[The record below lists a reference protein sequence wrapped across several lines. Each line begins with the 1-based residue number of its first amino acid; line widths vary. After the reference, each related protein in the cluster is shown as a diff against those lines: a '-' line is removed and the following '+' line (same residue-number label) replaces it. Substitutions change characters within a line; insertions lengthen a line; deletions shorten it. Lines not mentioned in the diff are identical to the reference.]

1 MTFNAMVVALQ
12 DLLGATGETTMI
24 ERMVNHGKDRYVH
37 AAKWSHLE
45 SSADLSFTTNQRIYA
60 APDLAQSIVG
70 IEDTNGNPLK
80 RQERDTYDE
89 LFRPSTAAAT
99 EPSMYTEEGAD
110 VNALHQFHV
119 WPKPSANSTG
129 KIRFLVRVPD
139 LTGTTGTYDHIP
151 EEHHFVI
158 LKGAEVEFHNQQ
170 QQENLAAVA
179 EAQFIGMINQLAG
192 AHVGPVLAD
201 GSEK

>member
-12 DLLGATGETTMI
+12 DHLGITGETTLV
-24 ERMVNHGKDRYVH
+24 ERLVNQGKDRYVH
-37 AAKWSHLE
+37 AGKWPHLE
-45 SSADLSFTTNQRIYA
+45 SSDTQFWTTDRRTYA
-60 APDLAQSIVG
+60 APVLCESIVAL
-70 IEDTNGNPLK
+70 EDASGNRVL

-89 LFRPSTAAAT
+89 LFRRSTAAAT

-119 WPKPSANSTG
+119 WPKPSTNSTG

-192 AHVGPVLAD
+192 AHAALVLAD

>member
-24 ERMVNHGKDRYVH
+24 ERMVNQGKDRYVH
-37 AAKWSHLE
+37 AAKWPHLE
-45 SSADLSFTTNQRIYA
+45 SSVDLSFTTDQRIYA
-60 APDLAQSIVG
+60 APALAQSIVG
-70 IEDTNGNPLK
+70 IEDADGNRLL

-89 LFRPSTAAAT
+89 LYRASTAAAT

-110 VNALHQFHV
+110 VDALHQFHV

-139 LTGTTGTYDHIP
+139 LSSTTVGC
-151 EEHHFVI
+151 
-158 LKGAEVEFHNQQ
+158 HNSC
-170 QQENLAAVA
+170 V
-179 EAQFIGMINQLAG
+179 
-192 AHVGPVLAD
+192 PT
-201 GSEK
+201 

>member
-24 ERMVNHGKDRYVH
+24 ERMVNQGKDRYVH
-37 AAKWSHLE
+37 AAKWPHLE
-45 SSADLSFTTNQRIYA
+45 SSVDLSFTTDQRIYA

-70 IEDTNGNPLK
+70 IEDASGNRLL

-89 LFRPSTAAAT
+89 LYRPSTAAAT

-110 VNALHQFHV
+110 VDAIHQFHV
-119 WPKPSANSTG
+119 WPKPSSDTTG

-158 LKGAEVEFHNQQ
+158 LKGAEVEFRE
-170 QQENLAAVA
+170 QQEQDTLAALA
-179 EAQFIGMINQLAG
+179 EAQFIGMINQLVG
-192 AHVGPVLAD
+192 AHAGPVLAD